1 MLKYEMYKNNNKN
14 NNRNDEDNS
23 IIFISEYDSNNNYI
37 KNKSFINCDI
47 INSTMIPSTINENN
61 NIRNNS
67 KVYSK
72 NKPSINYDTI
82 NSTTTQSA
90 TYNDNNN
97 NDNNNNNNNNNDNN
111 NNINNIKNIGKLYS
125 KNKSFINCDII
136 NSTMT
141 PGTTDENHILNMYN
155 DIQENDLNMNEI
167 IENDRKENGT
177 NTELSTDDMNDINYR
192 KEKLY
197 KNINE
202 NKKKISTSLYI
213 ISSKYDLI
221 YFRYNRISLLILIIS
236 TITTFVE
243 AIRLTLINYENDNPE
258 GGISK
263 YISKDTISLMINLL
277 SLILGTILTIFSSI
291 VKFRNYRENMEK
303 LKNIHD
309 TLFNYKCLYN
319 KQKDYI
325 DYFSMSNN
333 LTLEIF
339 NRLVDN
345 VENINKEIKDISIFE
360 NIRIRDIIKFN
371 KIKVNHDIKLKE
383 LGNKR
388 ELEFLK
394 LSIESAKNKKKY
406 DINNSSLDLM
416 NMKKRNL

>member
-1 MLKYEMYKNNNKN
+1 MNNNNDNQKNDTVVYINENNDNNKN
-14 NNRNDEDNS
+14 YKFYN
-23 IIFISEYDSNNNYI
+23 
-37 KNKSFINCDI
+37 KNKSFINCDLVNTTI
-47 INSTMIPSTINENN
+47 RTPSTDD
-61 NIRNNS
+61 
-67 KVYSK
+67 
-72 NKPSINYDTI
+72 NK
-82 NSTTTQSA
+82 
-90 TYNDNNN
+90 
-97 NDNNNNNNNNNDNN
+97 
-111 NNINNIKNIGKLYS
+111 
-125 KNKSFINCDII
+125 
-136 NSTMT
+136 
-141 PGTTDENHILNMYN
+141 ILNLYN
-155 DIQENDLNMNEI
+155 DIQENELNMNDITET
-167 IENDRKENGT
+167 DKKDNGT
-177 NTELSTDDMNDINYR
+177 NTDMSSIDMNDINYR

-236 TITTFVE
+236 TITTFIE
-243 AIRLTLINYENDNPE
+243 AIRLTLVNYENDNPDT
-258 GGISK
+258 GIAK
-263 YISKDTISLMINLL
+263 YISKDTISLLINLL
-277 SLILGTILTIFSSI
+277 SLTLGTVLTIFSSI

-339 NRLVDN
+339 NKLVEN
-345 VENINKEIKDISIFE
+345 VENINKEIKDVSIFE
-360 NIRIRDIIKFN
+360 NIRIKDIIKFN
-371 KIKVNHDIKLKE
+371 KIKVSHDIQLKE

-394 LSIESAKNKKKY
+394 LSIESAKQKKNF
-406 DINNSSLDLM
+406 DIDNNNSSIDM
-416 NMKKRNL
+416 NLIKKNGCFQMLSN

>member
-1 MLKYEMYKNNNKN
+1 MYKNNNKN
-14 NNRNDEDNS
+14 DEENTV
-23 IIFISEYDSNNNYI
+23 IF
-37 KNKSFINCDI
+37 
-47 INSTMIPSTINENN
+47 INEN
-61 NIRNNS
+61 
-67 KVYSK
+67 
-72 NKPSINYDTI
+72 D
-82 NSTTTQSA
+82 
-90 TYNDNNN
+90 N
-97 NDNNNNNNNNNDNN
+97 NDNEN
-111 NNINNIKNIGKLYS
+111 KNKLYS
-125 KNKSFINCDII
+125 KNKSFINCDIV
-136 NSTMT
+136 NSSMT
-141 PGTTDENHILNMYN
+141 PAASDENKILNLYN
-155 DIQENDLNMNEI
+155 DIQENELNMNDITET
-167 IENDRKENGT
+167 DKKENGT
-177 NTELSTDDMNDINYR
+177 NTDLSSVDMNDINYR

-243 AIRLTLINYENDNPE
+243 AIRLTLINYENDNPNS
-258 GGISK
+258 GISK
-263 YISKDTISLMINLL
+263 YISKDTISLLINLL
-277 SLILGTILTIFSSI
+277 SLTLGTVLTIFSSI

-339 NRLVDN
+339 NKLVEN

-360 NIRIRDIIKFN
+360 NIRIKDIIKFN
-371 KIKVNHDIKLKE
+371 KIKVNHDIQLKE

-394 LSIESAKNKKKY
+394 LSIDSARNKKNY
-406 DINNSSLDLM
+406 ENENSLDEM
-416 NMKKRNL
+416 KMKKRNSCIPSLSN

>member
-14 NNRNDEDNS
+14 DEENT
-23 IIFISEYDSNNNYI
+23 IIFINENDNND

-47 INSTMIPSTINENN
+47 VNSS
-61 NIRNNS
+61 
-67 KVYSK
+67 
-72 NKPSINYDTI
+72 
-82 NSTTTQSA
+82 
-90 TYNDNNN
+90 
-97 NDNNNNNNNNNDNN
+97 
-111 NNINNIKNIGKLYS
+111 
-125 KNKSFINCDII
+125 
-136 NSTMT
+136 MT
-141 PGTTDENHILNMYN
+141 PAASDENKILNIYN
-155 DIQENDLNMNEI
+155 DIQGNELNMNDITET
-167 IENDRKENGT
+167 DKKENGT
-177 NTELSTDDMNDINYR
+177 NTDMSSVDMNDINYR

-236 TITTFVE
+236 TITTFIE
-243 AIRLTLINYENDNPE
+243 AIRLTLVNYENDNPQS
-258 GGISK
+258 GISK
-263 YISKDTISLMINLL
+263 YISKDTISLLINLL
-277 SLILGTILTIFSSI
+277 SLTLGTVLTIFSSI

-339 NRLVDN
+339 NKLVEN

-360 NIRIRDIIKFN
+360 NIRIKDIIKFN
-371 KIKVNHDIKLKE
+371 KIKVEHDIQLKE

-394 LSIESAKNKKKY
+394 LSIDSARNKKNY
-406 DINNSSLDLM
+406 ENENSLDE
-416 NMKKRNL
+416 MKMRKRNSCIPSLSN